1 MAGAITHLLVVDAA
15 LEKAHSDPGLS
26 RLAKLLQSAT
36 PFLLL
41 GSVSPDL
48 PYAMAIG
55 PDKQWADRMH
65 YLKTNGVGLR
75 GSLELGLSNL
85 VGRPEGNAR
94 LAWLAGYVAHC
105 VTDATIHPIVQAIV
119 GPYHTAPVRHRVCE
133 MVQDALLFSETR
145 GCDLQ
150 GTQFVHQLKLSALPE
165 QHAFPWV
172 VGFWFGLLKEVYGEL
187 GPNPDPA
194 QWRET
199 YATLLDVSSDSK
211 LAFALSRQIP
221 GLSNLTYSSPKL
233 LRSEQSDDVR
243 DFFDAVPDP
252 LNHERRLHFAEIG
265 FALAVEKVIQVWQC
279 LDHDVQGAQAIT
291 GKTQSAELP
300 GVLFNWNL
308 DTGANMAMGDS
319 RVTYW
324 PGSIGS

>member
-15 LEKAHSDPGLS
+15 LERAHSDPDLA
-26 RLAKLLQSAT
+26 RLAELVQSAT

-65 YLKTNGVGLR
+65 YLKTNGVGLQ

-119 GPYHTAPVRHRVCE
+119 GPYHTAPVRHRGCE
-133 MVQDALLFSETR
+133 MIQDALLFSETR
-145 GCDLQ
+145 KCDLQ
-150 GTQFVHQLKLSALPE
+150 GTHFIHQLKLSASADRE
-165 QHAFPWV
+165 AFPWV
-172 VGFWFGLLKEVYGEL
+172 VGFWFGLLKEVYEGLDPE
-187 GPNPDPA
+187 PNPE

-199 YATLLDVSSDSK
+199 YATILDVASDNA
-211 LAFALSRQIP
+211 LAGALSRKIS
-221 GLSNLTYSSPKL
+221 GLSSLIYASPDQ
-233 LRSEQSDDVR
+233 LRRERKDEAR
-243 DFFDAVPDP
+243 DCFDAVPNPHD
-252 LNHERRLHFAEIG
+252 RLAPRPFAEIG
-265 FALAVEKVIQVWQC
+265 FGRAVENVLQVWRG
-279 LDHDVQGAQAIT
+279 LDHDVWQAKAIHD
-291 GKTQSAELP
+291 SAEKAAMPDL
-300 GVLFNWNL
+300 LFNWNL
-308 DTGANMAMGDS
+308 DTGANMDLPDP

-324 PGSIGS
+324 PGAIGS

>member
-15 LEKAHSDPGLS
+15 LERAHSDPGLS
-26 RLAKLLQSAT
+26 SLAKFLQSAT

-65 YLKTNGVGLR
+65 YLKTNGMGLQ
-75 GSLELGLSNL
+75 GSLELGVSNL

-150 GTQFVHQLKLSALPE
+150 GTHFVHQLKLSALPE

-172 VGFWFGLLKEVYGEL
+172 LGFWFGLLKEVYGEL
-187 GPNPDPA
+187 DPNPDPA
-194 QWRET
+194 QWRGT
-199 YATLLDVSSDSK
+199 YAALLDVSSDSK

-221 GLSNLTYSSPKL
+221 GLSSLTYSSPDR
-233 LRSEQSDDVR
+233 LRRNQPEEVR

-252 LNHERRLHFAEIG
+252 MNHDLRPPFAEIG
-265 FALAVEKVIQVWQC
+265 FARAVENVLQAWRSM
-279 LDHDVQGAQAIT
+279 DHDVRDAKAIMD
-291 GKTQSAELP
+291 KTQSAELP

-308 DTGANMAMGDS
+308 DTGANMALGDA

-324 PGSIGS
+324 SGSVGS